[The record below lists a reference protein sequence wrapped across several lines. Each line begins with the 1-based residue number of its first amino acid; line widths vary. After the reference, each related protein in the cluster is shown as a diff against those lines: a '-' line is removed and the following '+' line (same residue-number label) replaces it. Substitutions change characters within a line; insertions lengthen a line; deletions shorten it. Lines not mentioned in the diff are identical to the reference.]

1 MQHRIEDYTDG
12 DLAVAIQSPYVDLA
26 TKDEIESEMNS
37 RIFKRE
43 SDIEHLKRFMRT
55 S

>member
-43 SDIEHLKRFMRT
+43 SDIEHLKRFIST